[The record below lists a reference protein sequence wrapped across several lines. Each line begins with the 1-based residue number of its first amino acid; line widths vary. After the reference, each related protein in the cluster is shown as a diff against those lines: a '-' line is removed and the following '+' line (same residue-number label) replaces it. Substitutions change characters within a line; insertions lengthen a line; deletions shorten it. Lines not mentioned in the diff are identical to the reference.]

1 MQAMTPISPRE
12 LSGKTFS
19 RANTYPLMSPRSATA
34 RPLSEATEIFDTD
47 GEDDSEFEEGEV
59 PDYQPPSPRESIDS
73 VSRPAQQLKT

>member
-19 RANTYPLMSPRSATA
+19 RANTYPLMSPRTATV

-47 GEDDSEFEEGEV
+47 GEDDSEFEEGETLE
-59 PDYQPPSPRESIDS
+59 YQPPSPRESIDS
-73 VSRPAQQLKT
+73 VSWLAQQ